1 MGQSQ
6 LIGSQIRFNFEY
18 YIFLNSIFPT
28 FEIMLDHI
36 TNLYTHYG
44 AGDAKLML
52 LLWLTKGKW
61 QNGS

>member
-1 MGQSQ
+1 MRQSQ

-18 YIFLNSIFPT
+18 LHIFEFDFPT

-52 LLWLTKGKW
+52 LL
-61 QNGS
+61 

>member
-1 MGQSQ
+1 MRQSQ

-18 YIFLNSIFPT
+18 LHIFEFDFPT